1 MQIYETFSSFGPL
14 AFISKLFFVGIVIIC
29 ITKQID
35 QHYDILYRVF
45 TNKILLTDWEE
56 SHVSDVKVPKF
67 RLARSA
73 RSQSFMCFSRVSVFL
88 VGINHHEQN
97 HITSVT
103 NTRTSFIVPTNHVIY
118 QQNIEENRMFQTQI
132 YHKFRL
138 ARNIAFSLVSGFP
151 VG

>member
-1 MQIYETFSSFGPL
+1 MFPMQIYETFSSFGPARIHFEVVFRRYRHYMYYETNPTQKCQNFGSL
-14 AFISKLFFVGIVIIC
+14 A
-29 ITKQID
+29 
-35 QHYDILYRVF
+35 
-45 TNKILLTDWEE
+45 
-56 SHVSDVKVPKF
+56 P
-67 RLARSA
+67 LARNHCM
-73 RSQSFMCFSRVSVFL
+73 MCFSRVSVFL
-88 VGINHHEQN
+88 VGINHHKQD

-118 QQNIEENRMFQTQI
+118 QQNIEENRMFQTQK